1 MSYEFF
7 SRFTQSLSDLISR
20 GSAVPSYDDR
30 EFNALALE
38 LFSLQFQSVLPFR
51 RLCEIRQCTPE
62 TVTDWRQIPC
72 VPASAFKEQEL
83 TSLPADQRTHW
94 FHSSGTTGQ
103 QPSRHFHNTDSL
115 AVYEKSLL
123 PWFKRHLLAD
133 WDELAAEQPVGWD
146 KPGIVALTP
155 NAKRAPNSSLVHM
168 FDAVQREFGSRD
180 SLFVGEVDEAG
191 AWTLNMDQLLFAIR
205 KSMCANRP
213 ILLLGTAFSFVHLLD
228 HFESNNIRYRLAE
241 GSRVMETGGYKG
253 RSREMPKQELHRLIK
268 RYLGI
273 PDSHIICEYGMSEL
287 SSQAYD
293 RAIQF
298 CEDDPPPAPS
308 PRVFHFPPWARVQ
321 IVSPETGTE
330 VPDGERGLIRIFDLA
345 NVCSVMAI
353 QTEDIGIRRGTGF
366 ELLGRAA
373 TAEARGCSLMPAH

>member
-1 MSYEFF
+1 
-7 SRFTQSLSDLISR
+7 
-20 GSAVPSYDDR
+20 
-30 EFNALALE
+30 
-38 LFSLQFQSVLPFR
+38 
-51 RLCEIRQCTPE
+51 
-62 TVTDWRQIPC
+62 
-72 VPASAFKEQEL
+72 
-83 TSLPADQRTHW
+83 
-94 FHSSGTTGQ
+94 
-103 QPSRHFHNTDSL
+103 
-115 AVYEKSLL
+115 
-123 PWFKRHLLAD
+123 
-133 WDELAAEQPVGWD
+133 
-146 KPGIVALTP
+146 
-155 NAKRAPNSSLVHM
+155 
-168 FDAVQREFGSRD
+168 
-180 SLFVGEVDEAG
+180 
-191 AWTLNMDQLLFAIR
+191 LNMDQLLFAIR

-268 RYLGI
+268 KYLGI